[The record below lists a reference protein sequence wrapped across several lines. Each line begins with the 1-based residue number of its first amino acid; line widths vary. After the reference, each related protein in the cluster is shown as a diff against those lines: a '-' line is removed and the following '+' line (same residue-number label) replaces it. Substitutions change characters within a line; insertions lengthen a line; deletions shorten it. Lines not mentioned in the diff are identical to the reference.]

1 MQVVAQRYNE
11 LVDYYFPR
19 ALWLEK
25 ESREKLEALIETMKR
40 VFEDFSVLPNSGAP
54 YQIQAW
60 NEPPSEQL
68 PELRHEVTVT
78 VLKEIPE
85 LRKQLLAEFQAI
97 LYPRRSVWARIESR
111 IADELALVEAR
122 RRARLNEKRRH

>member
-1 MQVVAQRYNE
+1 
-11 LVDYYFPR
+11 
-19 ALWLEK
+19 
-25 ESREKLEALIETMKR
+25 
-40 VFEDFSVLPNSGAP
+40 
-54 YQIQAW
+54 
-60 NEPPSEQL
+60 
-68 PELRHEVTVT
+68 VTVT